1 MGYEQVG
8 KYVRVQ
14 VSYTDG
20 KGTLETVNSD
30 STIPVININDTP
42 TGSVNITGITQDN
55 QTLTASNNLAD
66 ADGLGTLN
74 YQWQQ
79 SSDGTNWTNI
89 SSATNANLIL
99 AKAQVGQQVRVQVS
113 YTDGYGTLET
123 VNSLPTSVITHPNN
137 APTGSLTLTGTG
149 TEDQTLSA
157 TNTLAD
163 ADGLGILTYQWQQ
176 SSDGTNWT
184 VISTHFGS
192 LESLTLGDNQ
202 VGKYVRLQVSYTD
215 GYGVVETVNSSPT
228 SIVANVNDAPTGS
241 IDIAGR
247 SQIFNTLTATNTLAD
262 AEGLGTLTY
271 QWQQSSDVTNWT
283 NISGANNTTLTLGE
297 AQLGKYV
304 RLQINYTDGYGTPET
319 VNSGFVGKVFN
330 VNSTPTGSVT
340 VTGTSRIYNTL
351 TMSNNLA
358 DVDVL
363 GVLNYQWQQ
372 SSNGTTWTNINGAT
386 DNILTLGG
394 DQLGKYVRGKVSY
407 TDGNGVLETVYSNP
421 SSAVDTS
428 IFNFNINPTA
438 DLIVNNSRYY
448 EEWWSIDHIDTTQSS
463 IYGSWASLSTQSYA
477 NYTNKFFVTYTQLYD
492 RYGNP
497 DGYQATYPAAVHGL
511 PDDGFF
517 PANTYHPEIQL
528 GYNNA
533 DDGNNAVLLNGLQN
547 STVNLPTNQY
557 GQYSSIHLAVTSAQ
571 GTNFSL
577 TLHYTDGTSE
587 TTGNYSI
594 SNWQTPITQS
604 KDLYYLDTG
613 LQPARPDG
621 NDRATVD
628 YSYNNP
634 LRWTNYP
641 TVSLFGVRVWVNSA
655 KTLQSFDVHNNIE
668 NSALAVLGTTGI
680 LNTSPSGKVTLE
692 GVPRTTQI
700 LTATNNLADADNG
713 LGALNYQWQQSTDSI
728 NWTNINGAT
737 NSTLTLTEAYL
748 NQQIRVK
755 VTYTDGTGTLETV
768 YSDPTQKVLAL
779 NNFPTGSVTIT
790 GTVTEDQTLTATNT
804 LADADGLG
812 TLNYQW
818 QQSTDSINW
827 TNITNATNSTLTL
840 SDAQVNQQVR
850 VKVTYTDGKG
860 NLETVY
866 SSSTSAVT
874 NINDA
879 PTGSVT
885 LTGTATEDQTLTA
898 TNTLADDDG
907 LGTLNYQWQQSTD
920 GTNWTN
926 ITNATNSTLTLSDAQ
941 IDQFVRVRVSY
952 TDGHGTLETVNSSAT
967 DAVTNVNDAPTG
979 SVTLTGTA
987 TEKQTLTATNTL
999 ADADGLGTLSYQ
1011 WQQSTNGVTW
1021 SNISGATNTT
1031 LILSGSQVGKKVRVR
1046 VSYTDGYGTLETAYS
1061 SATNTVTNV
1070 NDAPTGSV
1078 TLTGTAT
1085 EDQTL
1090 TATNNLADAD
1100 GLGTLSYQWQQSFN
1114 GTTWT
1119 NISGATHS
1127 SLTLSDAQVGQF
1139 VRVQVS
1145 YTDGY
1150 GNLETVNSSA
1160 TSAVTNVNDAPTGN
1174 VTITGT
1180 ATEDQT
1186 LTATNT
1192 LADVDGLGTLNY
1204 QWQQSTDGTN
1214 WTNINDAVNPTLTLA
1229 DAQVGKYIQVRVQY
1243 VDGHGTLETANS
1255 NITSLVTNIND
1266 LPTGSVTITG
1276 ATIKNQT
1283 LTANNTLADADG
1295 LGTLNY
1301 QWQEST
1307 NGTTWT
1313 NINGATN
1320 PSLILGEAQLDKY
1333 VRVRVNYIDGYG
1345 TPETVYSNSTGQ
1357 VADVNRPPTG
1367 SVTISGIVEE
1377 DQTLTANH
1385 TLADADGLGTL
1396 NYQWQESTDGTI
1408 WTNISGAT
1416 NTSFTLG
1423 DAQPGKYIRTQV
1435 SYIDG
1440 RGFSEIVYSLPTDA
1454 VANINDLPTGTI
1466 TINGIVTEDQT
1477 LTATDTLADADG
1489 LGEFTYQ
1496 WQQSTNGT
1504 TWININGAN
1513 NSSLTLGDAQVGK
1526 YVRVQVSYTDGNG
1539 TLETVNSTPTAKVV
1553 NVNDSPTG
1561 GITINGIAT
1570 QNQIL
1575 TLTNTLADA
1584 DGLGTLNYQWQQST
1598 DGTTWTNIS
1607 GATNTS
1613 LTLGDAQVN
1622 QFVRVKVSYTDGNGT
1637 LETVNSL
1644 PTSKVAY
1651 FNHAPTGSVTIT
1663 GTVREDQTLN
1673 TVNIL
1678 EDVDGLGTFNYQWQQ
1693 STDGTNWSNIN
1704 GATNT
1709 SLILGDAQVAKQIR
1723 VQVSYTDG
1731 HGTLETVNS
1740 NATTAVTNINDA
1752 PTGSVTIIGTA
1763 TEDQTLTANN
1773 TLADADGL
1781 GTFNYQWQQSTNG
1794 TTWTNISSA
1803 TNTSLTLGDALVGK
1817 YVRLQA
1823 SYTDGNGTLETV
1835 NSSSTAK
1842 IANINDTPTGSVTL
1856 TGTVTE
1862 DQTLTATNTL
1872 ADIDG
1877 LGTLKYQWQQTTDGT
1892 TWTNISGATNTSLT
1906 LGDAQV
1912 GKYVRLQVSYT
1923 DGNGTLETVNSSPT
1937 AQVANVNDTPTGS
1950 VTLTGTAVTNQT
1962 LTATNTLADADGL
1975 GTLSYQ
1981 WQQTTDGTTWTD
1993 IDGATNNSL
2002 LLTDAFAGNKV
2013 RVGVS
2018 YTDGNGTSEKVYSST
2033 TNAIYNPLIQVT
2045 QSTDDGLGTTEGTL
2059 SWAIKTA
2066 NTRKGFDIISL
2077 QTNVRLNFGES
2088 LKRMVPLIDSD
2099 ITFEG
2104 GNYTISGDNN
2114 NNNTVDASDRPI
2126 FFVKSG
2132 NVTFKNLTLRGGV
2145 ANPGNGGAGMGGA
2158 MFIYGGNVAI
2168 NQVSFTNNQALGSS
2182 LGKGGGNL
2190 GLTGTNGSNQPDGV
2204 KHPDPTLLFDVGR
2217 FGGNGDF
2224 GGNGGN
2230 GSNFNKDFGGY
2241 GGDGGYGGAG
2251 GNGGNNSAQGNDFL
2265 GYGGAGGNGGFGGA
2279 GGNGGNGRAR
2289 GGSGF
2294 GGYGAAAGKAGSGT
2308 VIPSTRQGT
2317 GGYGATGTASAGMG
2331 GAIFIYGGN
2340 LEIQNSSFTD
2350 NAAKGT
2356 EGSSGFGGAI
2366 YNYNTRTYVNISSNT
2381 TFTNNFASSGGTG
2394 QNAIGDNINTQAVN
2408 GWTKVI
2414 ANTQTSALPANLVTL
2429 SAENSPIVIQN
2440 EPTPANL
2447 VLEDSGIDYSS
2458 YKLENF
2464 NFSTLSPSVQ
2474 ETIKTAFGLS
2484 PTLDLRTFDPVVA
2497 AANGDPDGVT
2507 LLSKLFAIQ
2516 TAITQM
2522 AAALQGTLPDQ
2533 SSSALQTAVIQSIQQ
2548 QILDKASLG
2557 QTIDFSDTSE
2567 LSTILTNSIADLQ
2580 AQEPTLNV
2588 QAVTDNQTQLL
2599 EVMAASN
2606 QQILDATNSMTPQEA
2621 VAQIYKA
2628 RQVAINNVASDLK
2641 DATAGTQTLTD
2652 VVNQNTGTN
2661 LTTQVQAA
2669 VAPINPAAA
2678 NDDFTRTENQ
2688 TLTGNVFSNNGRGAD
2703 IDFNSS
2709 PLTIIAVDG
2718 KSEAIG
2724 QQITLISGALV
2735 TLNSDGTFNYDP
2747 NGQFKG
2753 LGTGQTGTDSF
2764 TYQIRNN
2771 NNLTDT
2777 GTVTIT
2783 LTGENDAPT
2792 TVALTDRGFT
2802 QNSPIDTSLANLSNN
2817 DSDTND
2823 ATTYT
2828 LVTGTGSTDNGRF
2841 QVVNNQLQFKTWLDF
2856 DNGRRYNVRVKTTDS
2871 QGATTETPLEVH
2883 SYFQNRDINISLNN
2897 LQSGVSNLTLDSV
2910 GNAVNGTV
2918 SMANNQVLFTPTPG
2932 FLGMATFDYTVID
2945 SNQQVLTHTANLAIM
2960 PFAGKQTIDTIT
2972 GTSADDVIVGLQGK
2986 DNLTGGGGSDRFVYT
3001 SITDAGDT
3009 INDFGT
3015 GDKIDLGAVLDNIG
3029 YLGSSP
3035 ISDQY
3040 VRFLAQGSNTLLQID
3055 PDGVGSA
3062 RPISFILV
3070 RGVDITT
3077 LNNNNNFIF

>member
-1 MGYEQVG
+1 M
-8 KYVRVQ
+8 
-14 VSYTDG
+14 
-20 KGTLETVNSD
+20 
-30 STIPVININDTP
+30 
-42 TGSVNITGITQDN
+42 
-55 QTLTASNNLAD
+55 
-66 ADGLGTLN
+66 
-74 YQWQQ
+74 
-79 SSDGTNWTNI
+79 
-89 SSATNANLIL
+89 
-99 AKAQVGQQVRVQVS
+99 RVQVS

-123 VNSLPTSVITHPNN
+123 VNS
-137 APTGSLTLTGTG
+137 
-149 TEDQTLSA
+149 SA
-157 TNTLAD
+157 T
-163 ADGLGILTYQWQQ
+163 G
-176 SSDGTNWT
+176 
-184 VISTHFGS
+184 
-192 LESLTLGDNQ
+192 
-202 VGKYVRLQVSYTD
+202 
-215 GYGVVETVNSSPT
+215 
-228 SIVANVNDAPTGS
+228 
-241 IDIAGR
+241 
-247 SQIFNTLTATNTLAD
+247 
-262 AEGLGTLTY
+262 
-271 QWQQSSDVTNWT
+271 
-283 NISGANNTTLTLGE
+283 
-297 AQLGKYV
+297 
-304 RLQINYTDGYGTPET
+304 
-319 VNSGFVGKVFN
+319 
-330 VNSTPTGSVT
+330 
-340 VTGTSRIYNTL
+340 
-351 TMSNNLA
+351 
-358 DVDVL
+358 
-363 GVLNYQWQQ
+363 
-372 SSNGTTWTNINGAT
+372 
-386 DNILTLGG
+386 
-394 DQLGKYVRGKVSY
+394 
-407 TDGNGVLETVYSNP
+407 
-421 SSAVDTS
+421 
-428 IFNFNINPTA
+428 
-438 DLIVNNSRYY
+438 
-448 EEWWSIDHIDTTQSS
+448 
-463 IYGSWASLSTQSYA
+463 
-477 NYTNKFFVTYTQLYD
+477 
-492 RYGNP
+492 
-497 DGYQATYPAAVHGL
+497 
-511 PDDGFF
+511 
-517 PANTYHPEIQL
+517 
-528 GYNNA
+528 
-533 DDGNNAVLLNGLQN
+533 
-547 STVNLPTNQY
+547 
-557 GQYSSIHLAVTSAQ
+557 
-571 GTNFSL
+571 
-577 TLHYTDGTSE
+577 
-587 TTGNYSI
+587 
-594 SNWQTPITQS
+594 
-604 KDLYYLDTG
+604 
-613 LQPARPDG
+613 
-621 NDRATVD
+621 
-628 YSYNNP
+628 
-634 LRWTNYP
+634 
-641 TVSLFGVRVWVNSA
+641 
-655 KTLQSFDVHNNIE
+655 
-668 NSALAVLGTTGI
+668 
-680 LNTSPSGKVTLE
+680 
-692 GVPRTTQI
+692 
-700 LTATNNLADADNG
+700 
-713 LGALNYQWQQSTDSI
+713 
-728 NWTNINGAT
+728 
-737 NSTLTLTEAYL
+737 
-748 NQQIRVK
+748 
-755 VTYTDGTGTLETV
+755 
-768 YSDPTQKVLAL
+768 
-779 NNFPTGSVTIT
+779 
-790 GTVTEDQTLTATNT
+790 
-804 LADADGLG
+804 
-812 TLNYQW
+812 
-818 QQSTDSINW
+818 
-827 TNITNATNSTLTL
+827 
-840 SDAQVNQQVR
+840 
-850 VKVTYTDGKG
+850 
-860 NLETVY
+860 
-866 SSSTSAVT
+866 
-874 NINDA
+874 
-879 PTGSVT
+879 
-885 LTGTATEDQTLTA
+885 
-898 TNTLADDDG
+898 
-907 LGTLNYQWQQSTD
+907 
-920 GTNWTN
+920 
-926 ITNATNSTLTLSDAQ
+926 
-941 IDQFVRVRVSY
+941 
-952 TDGHGTLETVNSSAT
+952 
-967 DAVTNVNDAPTG
+967 AVTNVNDA
-979 SVTLTGTA
+979 
-987 TEKQTLTATNTL
+987 
-999 ADADGLGTLSYQ
+999 
-1011 WQQSTNGVTW
+1011 
-1021 SNISGATNTT
+1021 
-1031 LILSGSQVGKKVRVR
+1031 
-1046 VSYTDGYGTLETAYS
+1046 
-1061 SATNTVTNV
+1061 
-1070 NDAPTGSV
+1070 
-1078 TLTGTAT
+1078 
-1085 EDQTL
+1085 
-1090 TATNNLADAD
+1090 
-1100 GLGTLSYQWQQSFN
+1100 F
-1114 GTTWT
+1114 
-1119 NISGATHS
+1119 
-1127 SLTLSDAQVGQF
+1127 
-1139 VRVQVS
+1139 
-1145 YTDGY
+1145 
-1150 GNLETVNSSA
+1150 
-1160 TSAVTNVNDAPTGN
+1160 TGN

-1186 LTATNT
+1186 LTANNT
-1192 LADVDGLGTLNY
+1192 LADVDGLGTLSY

-1229 DAQVGKYIQVRVQY
+1229 DAQVGKYIKVRVQY
-1243 VDGHGTLETANS
+1243 VDGHGTLETVDS

-1266 LPTGSVTITG
+1266 IPTGSVTVTG

-1295 LGTLNY
+1295 LGTLSY

-1307 NGTTWT
+1307 DNTTWT

-1333 VRVRVNYIDGYG
+1333 VRVRVNYTDGYG
-1345 TPETVYSNSTGQ
+1345 TSETVYSNRTTSQ

-1377 DQTLTANH
+1377 DQTLTATH
-1385 TLADADGLGTL
+1385 TLADVDGLGTL
-1396 NYQWQESTDGTI
+1396 SYQWQESTDGTI

-1423 DAQPGKYIRTQV
+1423 DAHPGKYIRTQV

-1454 VANINDLPTGTI
+1454 VANINDLPTGSI

-1489 LGEFTYQ
+1489 LGEFSYQ
-1496 WQQSTNGT
+1496 WQESTNGT
-1504 TWININGAN
+1504 TWTNINNAT
-1513 NSSLTLGDAQVGK
+1513 NSSLILGDAQVGK
-1526 YVRVQVSYTDGNG
+1526 YIQLRISYTDGYG
-1539 TLETVNSTPTAKVV
+1539 TLENVNSTPTAKVV

-1561 GITINGIAT
+1561 SITINGIAT
-1570 QNQIL
+1570 QNQTL

-1598 DGTTWTNIS
+1598 NGTKWDDIS

-1622 QFVRVKVSYTDGNGT
+1622 QFVRIKVSYTDGNGT

-1651 FNHAPTGSVTIT
+1651 FNHVPTGSVTVT

-1693 STDGTNWSNIN
+1693 STDGTTWTNIN
-1704 GATNT
+1704 GATNST
-1709 SLILGDAQVAKQIR
+1709 LTLGDAQVAKQIR

-1740 NATTAVTNINDA
+1740 SATTKVT
-1752 PTGSVTIIGTA
+1752 
-1763 TEDQTLTANN
+1763 
-1773 TLADADGL
+1773 
-1781 GTFNYQWQQSTNG
+1781 
-1794 TTWTNISSA
+1794 
-1803 TNTSLTLGDALVGK
+1803 
-1817 YVRLQA
+1817 
-1823 SYTDGNGTLETV
+1823 
-1835 NSSSTAK
+1835 
-1842 IANINDTPTGSVTL
+1842 NINDTPTGSVTI

-1872 ADIDG
+1872 ADADG
-1877 LGTLKYQWQQTTDGT
+1877 LGTLKYQWQQSSNGTAWTNISDATNTSLTLGDPLVGKYVRVQVSYTDGHGTPETVNSSATTKVANINDAPTGSVTLNGTVTEDQTLTATNTLADADGLGTLKYKWQQTTDGT
-1892 TWTNISGATNTSLT
+1892 KWDDISGATNTSLT
-1906 LGDAQV
+1906 LGDGQV

-1937 AQVANVNDTPTGS
+1937 AKVANVNDTPTGS
-1950 VTLTGTAVTNQT
+1950 VTFTGNAVTNET

-1981 WQQTTDGTTWTD
+1981 WQQTTDGKTWTN
-1993 IDGATNNSL
+1993 INGATNSSL

-2018 YTDGNGTSEKVYSST
+2018 YTDGNGTLEKVYSST

-2045 QSTDDGLGTTEGTL
+2045 QSTDDGLGTTAGTL

-2077 QTNVRLNFGES
+2077 QTNVRLNFGDS
-2088 LKRMVPLIDSD
+2088 LQRMVPLIDSD

-2104 GNYTISGDNN
+2104 GDYTISGDNN

-2158 MFIYGGNVAI
+2158 MFIHDGNVTI

-2190 GLTGTNGSNQPDGV
+2190 GLTGTNGSNRPDGELIP
-2204 KHPDPTLLFDVGR
+2204 HSSRLFFVGSV
-2217 FGGNGDF
+2217 GGNGGF

-2230 GSNFNKDFGGY
+2230 GSNVNISSM
-2241 GGDGGYGGAG
+2241 AG
-2251 GNGGNNSAQGNDFL
+2251 E
-2265 GYGGAGGNGGFGGA
+2265 GGNGGFGGA
-2279 GGNGGNGRAR
+2279 GGNGGNNSYNGNGIELGYGGAGGDAGFGGAGGNSGIGLTR
-2289 GGSGF
+2289 GGAGS
-2294 GGYGAAAGKAGSGT
+2294 GGYGAPAGKTGSGT
-2308 VIPSTRQGT
+2308 VGAFTRNGT
-2317 GGYGATGTASAGMG
+2317 GGFGASGTASAGMG
-2331 GAIFIYGGN
+2331 GAIFIHRGN

-2356 EGSSGFGGAI
+2356 DGSSGFGGAI
-2366 YNYNTRTYVNISSNT
+2366 YNKNGENQPIPYSIQFQFVRDAFVNISSNT
-2381 TFTNNFASSGGTG
+2381 TFTNNYASSGSTG
-2394 QNAIGDNINTQAVN
+2394 QNAIGDNINTQAVY
-2408 GWTKVI
+2408 GSTKLI
-2414 ANTQTSALPANLVTL
+2414 ANTQTSVLATELFTL
-2429 SAENSPIVIQN
+2429 SAEDSPIVIQN
-2440 EPTPANL
+2440 EPILANLVFEDSPIVIQNETTPANL

-2458 YKLENF
+2458 YNLENF
-2464 NFSTLSPSVQ
+2464 DFSTLSPSIQ
-2474 ETIKTAFGLS
+2474 ENIKTTFGLS
-2484 PTLDLRTFDPVVA
+2484 PNLDLRTFDPVVA
-2497 AANGDPDGVT
+2497 AANGDPDGVA

-2771 NNLTDT
+2771 NNLTDI

-2792 TVALTDRGFT
+2792 LVSLADRGFT
-2802 QNSPIDTSLANLSNN
+2802 QNSTIDTSLANLSNN

-2828 LVTGTGSTDNGRF
+2828 LVTGTGSNDNGRF

-2871 QGATTETPLEVH
+2871 QGASTETPLEVH